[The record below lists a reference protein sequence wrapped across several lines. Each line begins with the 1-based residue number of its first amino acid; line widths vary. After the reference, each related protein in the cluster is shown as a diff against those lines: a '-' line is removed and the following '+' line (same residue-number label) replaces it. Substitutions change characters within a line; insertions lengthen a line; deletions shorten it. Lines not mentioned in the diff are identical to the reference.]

1 MTEINEVASSETC
14 HGKEYFPIN
23 ISPEANL
30 PTSANTSWKVVGRL
44 KGKANT
50 ELIVLD

>member
-30 PTSANTSWKVVGRL
+30 PTGVVGRL